1 MIPVHKSNPYASFSL
16 KLIYPFSALISLQNV
31 MFDNF
36 KTNLKTGKS
45 ITIDGDK

>member
-1 MIPVHKSNPYASFSL
+1 MPAFPWNSYMQ
-16 KLIYPFSALISLQNV
+16 YPFSALISLQNV

-45 ITIDGDK
+45 ITIDGDT